1 MTLLLDFLPIILFF
15 GTFKFAGAQKEWATN
30 FANQHFGFL
39 VSGGVVGPDEAPVL
53 LATLVVIAAM
63 VVQVGVTLAR
73 GKKVDKIVWLSFA
86 IIVVLG
92 AATVWF
98 HNETFI
104 KWKPTAINWVLAV
117 AFAGSQLLFKKNLIR
132 ATMGQQIQL
141 PDPIWNRLNLSWIA
155 FFVLMGAANLYVAY
169 NFSLETWVDFKFY
182 GGIGLPMLFIV
193 LMTVYLA
200 RHIRSDEDDVAP
212 KRSS

>member
-86 IIVVLG
+86 IIPSL
-92 AATVWF
+92 
-98 HNETFI
+98 
-104 KWKPTAINWVLAV
+104 
-117 AFAGSQLLFKKNLIR
+117 R
-132 ATMGQQIQL
+132 ATQSQ
-141 PDPIWNRLNLSWIA
+141 RLRNLS
-155 FFVLMGAANLYVAY
+155 VDTSRAN
-169 NFSLETWVDFKFY
+169 SR
-182 GGIGLPMLFIV
+182 
-193 LMTVYLA
+193 A
-200 RHIRSDEDDVAP
+200 RCAQGS
-212 KRSS
+212 RSSQVLPSILFAPFATSLSRAMTREVI